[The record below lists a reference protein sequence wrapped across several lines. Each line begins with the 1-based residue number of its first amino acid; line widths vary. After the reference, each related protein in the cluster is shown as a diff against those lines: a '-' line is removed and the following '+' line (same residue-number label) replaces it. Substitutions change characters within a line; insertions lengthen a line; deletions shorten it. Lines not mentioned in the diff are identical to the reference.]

1 MNEKNNMKNKYKK
14 GDILRSRDGKDYE
27 FLDTIDHDQLGKIA
41 KVRVVGTNRVYGLRF
56 SDFWL
61 NNLEA

>member
-1 MNEKNNMKNKYKK
+1 MQTKYKK

-27 FLDTIDHDQLGKIA
+27 FLETINHDQLGKIA

-61 NNLEA
+61 NNLEAWH

>member
-1 MNEKNNMKNKYKK
+1 MDNKANNMKTKYKK
-14 GDILRSRDGKDYE
+14 GDILRSRDGKNYE

-61 NNLEA
+61 NNL

>member
-1 MNEKNNMKNKYKK
+1 MQTKYKK
-14 GDILRSRDGKDYE
+14 GDILRSRDGKNYE
-27 FLDTIDHDQLGKIA
+27 FLETINHDQLGKIA

-61 NNLEA
+61 NNIEA